1 MDKSFKAVNIGMGQR
16 NWRYIVA
23 GVSLIAAIG
32 LGVALVALQAP
43 RLWRLAVY
51 LPLAFATGAF
61 FEAQDR
67 TCVVLANRGE
77 CSLDDRFYANKMVRG
92 EKVQDESMLTQLR
105 RQARRVTVK
114 SQLIA
119 LIATAAFLVLPI

>member
-1 MDKSFKAVNIGMGQR
+1 MDKSFKVVNIGAGQR

-23 GVSLIAAIG
+23 GASLVAAIG
-32 LGVALVALQAP
+32 LASALVGLHAP
-43 RLWRLAVY
+43 RLWRLAIY

-77 CSLDDRFYANKMVRG
+77 CSLDDQFHANKIVRG

-105 RQARRVTVK
+105 RQARRVTMK
-114 SQLIA
+114 SQMIA
-119 LIATAAFLVLPI
+119 LIVTAVFVMLPV